1 MTPALDQG
9 SAYEHRLTHATITVA
24 GPDGTPLTGQPVRIR
39 QLRHAFGFGCTAPD
53 MRPEG
58 TPSLASWL
66 GLFDTATLAFYWGRY
81 EPEPGHTERDRLLL
95 AARKLADRGV
105 RLKGH
110 PLVWHTV
117 KAQWVDALPLAEA
130 EQTLR
135 RRIRREVGEFEG
147 LIDTW
152 DVINEAVIMPVFSN
166 EPDGVTN
173 AVTRMCA
180 DKGRIEMV
188 RMAVDEARSANK
200 GATLVINDFDLGP
213 DYEALLAELLDAGVD
228 IDVIGLQSHMHQGFR
243 GEEYLVDVCDRFAR
257 FGLPLHW
264 TETTLVSGHLM
275 PAEVNDL
282 NDYQVERWPSTA
294 EGELRQADEIVRHYR
309 TLVSHPAV
317 QAVTYWGFDDAS
329 AWLGAPCGL
338 IRADGSEKPAYHA
351 LRSLVRDEWWVA
363 DTEQIADADGRIA
376 LTAFAG
382 DFEFSVGDLTGTAHL
397 PVGTVRTEA
406 RLCN

>member
-1 MTPALDQG
+1 MT
-9 SAYEHRLTHATITVA
+9 SE
-24 GPDGTPLTGQPVRIR
+24 GTPLLEPW
-39 QLRHAFGFGCTAPD
+39 
-53 MRPEG
+53 
-58 TPSLASWL
+58 LA
-66 GLFDTATLAFYWGRY
+66 LFDTATLPFYWGRY
-81 EPEPGHTERDRLLL
+81 EAAPGHTERDRLLL
-95 AARKLADRGV
+95 VAQQLADRGV

-117 KAQWVDALPLAEA
+117 KARWADAMPLAEA
-130 EQTLR
+130 EQALR
-135 RRIRREVGEFEG
+135 LRIRREVGDFKG
-147 LIDTW
+147 LVDVW
-152 DVINEAVIMPVFSN
+152 DVINEALIMPVFSN
-166 EPDGVTN
+166 EPDGVPN
-173 AVTRMCA
+173 AVSRMCA
-180 DKGRIEMV
+180 DKGRVEMV
-188 RMAVDEARSANK
+188 RMAVDEARSVSRD
-200 GATLVINDFDLGP
+200 ATLVINDFDLGP
-213 DYEALLAELLDAGVD
+213 RFEELLAQLLDAGVA

-243 GEEYLVDVCDRFAR
+243 GEEYLLDVCDRFAR

-275 PAEVNDL
+275 PSEVNDL
-282 NDYQVERWPSTA
+282 NDYRVETWPSTA

-363 DTEQIADADGRIA
+363 ETEHITDRDGRIA

-382 DFEFSVGDLTGTAHL
+382 DFEFSVGDLNGIAHL
-397 PVGTVRTEA
+397 PVGAVRAEA
-406 RLCN
+406 RLGR